1 MKKIENL
8 LVTMVVLRLY
18 SCHVVTVKMVQY
30 DDRIKGKKKKKKK
43 GLTCCGRQFRYTSG
57 GELWSTSRQL
67 VRQVVNKSELWG
79 YDLFLNGI

>member
-18 SCHVVTVKMVQY
+18 SCHVVTEKMVQY
-30 DDRIKGKKKKKKK
+30 DDRIKGKKKKK
-43 GLTCCGRQFRYTSG
+43 GLTCCRRQFRYTSG
-57 GELWSTSRQL
+57 GELWSTSCQL
-67 VRQVVNKSELWG
+67 VRQVVNKSDLWG